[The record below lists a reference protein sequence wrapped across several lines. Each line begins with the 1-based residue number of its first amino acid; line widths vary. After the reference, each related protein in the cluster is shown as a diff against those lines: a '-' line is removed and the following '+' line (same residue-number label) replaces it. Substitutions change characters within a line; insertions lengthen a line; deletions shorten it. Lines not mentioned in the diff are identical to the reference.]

1 MATVRSSDTN
11 AVDSDTLPD
20 NIEKLPEVFSAYICH
35 NKHCVFYDVLLLFRP
50 ITQRIRVSQFHN
62 HEGAFSTFKH
72 VKTV

>member
-50 ITQRIRVSQFHN
+50 IT
-62 HEGAFSTFKH
+62 
-72 VKTV
+72 